1 METRAWTEESVRTDV
16 RAVRETAPFVYGL
29 TNFVAANFSANVLLA
44 LGAGP
49 AFGAAPGWTTAFPAG
64 AGAMFINGAAMMSAA
79 TPEQLVEAATTAS
92 NAGVPWVLDPVAV
105 GAGAPAYDAVIR
117 SLLDHRPAIIRG
129 NASEVAALAGRAGG
143 ASGVDSTMDSSD
155 VVGLVADL
163 ARELGTV
170 VAVSG
175 RTDYVSDGERTVA
188 IDGGHDLM
196 PRVTG
201 TGCSLGAACAG
212 FAAALAPFEAA
223 VAAHAT
229 FAYAGE
235 RAGAAAAGTGS
246 FVVGFLDEL
255 SRI

>member
-1 METRAWTEESVRTDV
+1 METRTWTEESVQSDV
-16 RAVRETAPFVYGL
+16 RAVREAAPFIYGL

-49 AFGAAPGWTTAFPAG
+49 AFGAAPGWTTSFPAG
-64 AGAMFINGAAMMSAA
+64 AGAVFVNGASMMSAA
-79 TPEQLVEAATTAS
+79 TPEQVVEAARTAS

-105 GAGAPAYDAVIR
+105 GAGAPAYDEVIR
-117 SLLDHRPAIIRG
+117 SLLDYKPAIIRG

-155 VVGLVADL
+155 VVDLVAQL
-163 ARELGTV
+163 ARDLGTV

-175 RTDYVSDGERTVA
+175 RVDYVSDGERTVA
-188 IDGGHDLM
+188 VAGGHDLM

-201 TGCSLGAACAG
+201 SGCSLGAACAA
-212 FAAALAPFEAA
+212 FAAALPPFEAA
-223 VAAHAT
+223 LAAHAT

-235 RAGAAAAGTGS
+235 RAGAAASGTGS
-246 FVVGFLDEL
+246 FVVEFLDEL
-255 SRI
+255 SQI